1 MSIKDLKNNFSIN
14 TEIKQNNSSF
24 ILQPILKRVKNSP
37 ERSSSDVSFSKI
49 SPPSLPSPVFSDS
62 SNFFDIPP
70 PPPSTP
76 RLKKKSISPPPPP
89 PPPPQNIEMADLK
102 KNTLRYKIRNI
113 NFKRLRNK
121 EEPIIR
127 AILKKSYNGVY
138 HYIIT
143 DYEYDVKVV
152 LYTKLKIIR
161 INNIVFNID
170 KFINFDSIKMGG
182 KNMNSVKI
190 DIGKQIIIKDCSIE
204 IVMKIYEI
212 IKARLKI

>member
-37 ERSSSDVSFSKI
+37 ELSSPDVSFSKI
-49 SPPSLPSPVFSDS
+49 SSPSLPSPIFSNS

-70 PPPSTP
+70 PPSTP
-76 RLKKKSISPPPPP
+76 KLKKKSISPPPPP

>member
-70 PPPSTP
+70 PPSTP
-76 RLKKKSISPPPPP
+76 KLKKKSISPPPPP

-143 DYEYDVKVV
+143 DYEYDVKVI
-152 LYTKLKIIR
+152 LYSKLKIIR

>member
-24 ILQPILKRVKNSP
+24 ILQPILKRNKNSP
-37 ERSSSDVSFSKI
+37 ERSSSDVSLSKI
-49 SPPSLPSPVFSDS
+49 SSPSLPSPIFSNS

-76 RLKKKSISPPPPP
+76 ILKKKSISPPPP

-127 AILKKSYNGVY
+127 AILKKSYNGIY

-143 DYEYDVKVV
+143 DYEYDVKVI
-152 LYTKLKIIR
+152 LYSKLKIIR

-170 KFINFDSIKMGG
+170 KFINFDSIKIGG

-212 IKARLKI
+212 IKARLRI

>member
-70 PPPSTP
+70 PPSTP
-76 RLKKKSISPPPPP
+76 KLKKKSISPPPPP

-127 AILKKSYNGVY
+127 AILKKSCNGVY

>member
-24 ILQPILKRVKNSP
+24 ILQPILKRNKNSP
-37 ERSSSDVSFSKI
+37 ERSSSDVSLSKI
-49 SPPSLPSPVFSDS
+49 SSPSLPSPIFSNS

-76 RLKKKSISPPPPP
+76 ILKKKSISPPPP

-143 DYEYDVKVV
+143 DYEYDVKVI
-152 LYTKLKIIR
+152 LYSKLKIIR

-170 KFINFDSIKMGG
+170 KFINFDSIKITG

-212 IKARLKI
+212 IKARLRI

>member
-70 PPPSTP
+70 PPSTP
-76 RLKKKSISPPPPP
+76 KLKKKSISPPPPP

-127 AILKKSYNGVY
+127 TILKKSYNGVY

-143 DYEYDVKVV
+143 DYEYDVKVI
-152 LYTKLKIIR
+152 LYSKLKIIR

>member
-70 PPPSTP
+70 PPSTP
-76 RLKKKSISPPPPP
+76 K
-89 PPPPQNIEMADLK
+89 LK

>member
-70 PPPSTP
+70 PPSTP
-76 RLKKKSISPPPPP
+76 KLKKKSISPPPPP

>member
-37 ERSSSDVSFSKI
+37 ELSSPDVSFSKI
-49 SPPSLPSPVFSDS
+49 SSPSLPSPIFSNS

-76 RLKKKSISPPPPP
+76 ILKKKSISPPPP

-143 DYEYDVKVV
+143 DYEYDVKVI
-152 LYTKLKIIR
+152 LYSKLKIIR

-182 KNMNSVKI
+182 KNMNSITI
-190 DIGKQIIIKDCSIE
+190 DIGKKIIIKDCSIE

-212 IKARLKI
+212 IKARLRI

>member
-62 SNFFDIPP
+62 SNFFDIP

>member
-37 ERSSSDVSFSKI
+37 ELSSPDVSFSKI
-49 SPPSLPSPVFSDS
+49 SSPSLPSPIFSNS

-89 PPPPQNIEMADLK
+89 PPPTQNIKMLDLK

-143 DYEYDVKVV
+143 DYEYDVKVI
-152 LYTKLKIIR
+152 LYSKLKIIR